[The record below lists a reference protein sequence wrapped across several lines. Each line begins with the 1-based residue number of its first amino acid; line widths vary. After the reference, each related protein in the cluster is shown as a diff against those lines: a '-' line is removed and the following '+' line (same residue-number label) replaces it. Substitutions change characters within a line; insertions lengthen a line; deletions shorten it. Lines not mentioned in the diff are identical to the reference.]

1 MMNKNIVILGCPRS
15 GTSLLANL
23 IRLAGYDID
32 ASGTQKLMKPNAKY
46 NPDGYFER
54 IDIVKLNDKLIKE
67 INTNYSFLNPPDIS
81 EIQKFNSNNLD
92 LINLSLELSNNIGWV
107 IKDSRLS
114 FTFHTYKNLDN
125 INIIK
130 IIRDPIEVKQ
140 SMINHYGNLFE
151 MDVIHGPHKIK
162 KIDFD
167 SYYKNINACINW
179 QKEKYHNITI
189 SYNDIINH
197 KLDALENF
205 IESKIDRK
213 IINVRYRNY
222 QM

>member
-1 MMNKNIVILGCPRS
+1 MNKNIVILGCPRS

-32 ASGTQKLMKPNAKY
+32 ANGTQKLMKPNAKY

-67 INTNYSFLNPPDIS
+67 INTNYSFLNPPNIL

-92 LINLSLELSNNIGWV
+92 LIDLSLELSNNIGWI

-114 FTFHTYKNLDN
+114 FTFHTYKNLHN
-125 INIIK
+125 IHIIK
-130 IIRDPIEVKQ
+130 IVRDPAEVKQ

-151 MDVIHGPHKIK
+151 MDVVHGPHKIK
-162 KIDFD
+162 QIDFD
-167 SYYKNINACINW
+167 KYYKNINECIDW
-179 QKEKYHNITI
+179 QKEKYNNIMI
-189 SYNDIINH
+189 SYNDIINN
-197 KLDALENF
+197 KLDILEDF

-222 QM
+222 KV